1 MRADVLIID
10 INTWFGLHSA
20 GLENF
25 KGGTSKQRGY
35 VGPTFDLFDSEDELQ
50 ADVVSFCNTA

>member
-1 MRADVLIID
+1 MWVDVLVLS

-20 GLENF
+20 GLEDF

-35 VGPTFDLFDSEDELQ
+35 VGPLFNLLDSEDELQ
-50 ADVVSFCNTA
+50 ADVVSFYNTT